1 TIQGNDESRVTSLV
15 WGRRGG
21 EATGRLLSSSVDG
34 SVFEWDLFYLQ
45 QKIVLD
51 TVGIPIWQM
60 AMEPS
65 VDAKNTENNSSEFAV
80 NGHLDQNDSS
90 DSALSNI
97 DDGDNSEDEDGSTN
111 TISSYHVNDFQRLVL
126 ACDDGSV
133 RLYNVP
139 ESGALTY
146 YRSLPRVSG
155 DGATL
160 ESVPDLV
167 KAMYLNVESFPC
179 VRLLNLSGEIG
190 CSRYPMIQNFTR
202 VAGALVE
209 SNGVNNDLQE
219 LSPDRK
225 FTQDDFAPYSN
236 HNHDWNPAGSGI
248 MWNKYNFP
256 VFLLSEESTNT
267 LQKKKMR
274 RLAMDINQL
283 LQNSTLLCS
292 VWTSLPPLKNGSTEH
307 LKPLILAIASQ
318 DSASFFWD
326 RSLGSDS
333 PISGLIALL
342 TAVDALS
349 HIHGLSK
356 LKKQLVFAVFNGEA
370 WGYLGSRK
378 FLQELDEGAAS
389 VNGISS
395 LMIDQALEIGSI
407 GKAIL
412 EEYPSFYV
420 HVEGQRW

>member
-1 TIQGNDESRVTSLV
+1 
-15 WGRRGG
+15 
-21 EATGRLLSSSVDG
+21 
-34 SVFEWDLFYLQ
+34 
-45 QKIVLD
+45 
-51 TVGIPIWQM
+51 M

-236 HNHDWNPAGSGI
+236 HNHDWNPAGSEKNEKTGNGYKSI
-248 MWNKYNFP
+248 VAEFDLVM
-256 VFLLSEESTNT
+256 
-267 LQKKKMR
+267 QG
-274 RLAMDINQL
+274 
-283 LQNSTLLCS
+283 S

-420 HVEGQRW
+420 HVEGVRIFGSAL

>member
-1 TIQGNDESRVTSLV
+1 
-15 WGRRGG
+15 
-21 EATGRLLSSSVDG
+21 
-34 SVFEWDLFYLQ
+34 
-45 QKIVLD
+45 
-51 TVGIPIWQM
+51 M

-80 NGHLDQNDSS
+80 NGHPDQNDYN
-90 DSALSNI
+90 DSNLSNI

-111 TISSYHVNDFQRLVL
+111 TISSYHVNDFQRLAL

-160 ESVPDLV
+160 ESVPNLV

-190 CSRYPMIQNFTR
+190 CSNPGSEKVIAPIVRLRKGSDQLVQPSTIRLSLDQMSDFFLRVSNDPELHQK
-202 VAGALVE
+202 VAGVLVE

-225 FTQDDFAPYSN
+225 YPKDDFAPYSN
-236 HNHDWNPAGSGI
+236 HNHDWNP
-248 MWNKYNFP
+248 
-256 VFLLSEESTNT
+256 T
-267 LQKKKMR
+267 
-274 RLAMDINQL
+274 
-283 LQNSTLLCS
+283 
-292 VWTSLPPLKNGSTEH
+292 
-307 LKPLILAIASQ
+307 
-318 DSASFFWD
+318 
-326 RSLGSDS
+326 
-333 PISGLIALL
+333 GLIALL
-342 TAVDALS
+342 IAVDALS

-395 LMIDQALEIGSI
+395 LMIDQTGRNQ
-407 GKAIL
+407 G
-412 EEYPSFYV
+412 
-420 HVEGQRW
+420 